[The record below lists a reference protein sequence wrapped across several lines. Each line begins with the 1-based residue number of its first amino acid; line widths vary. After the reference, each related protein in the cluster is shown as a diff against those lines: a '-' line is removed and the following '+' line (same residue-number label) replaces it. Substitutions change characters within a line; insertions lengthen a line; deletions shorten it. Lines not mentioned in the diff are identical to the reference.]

1 MTTLREELA
10 EIIRWR
16 FRSADG
22 KPLNG
27 PSVVQRAMEIA
38 DELAPFIED
47 AVGWDDAAVPAPER
61 EAVRVLI
68 ALFDAMAED
77 WLTQADNIRLQRGQH
92 TRVKDGHEVLAACAY
107 TIKDKLAALRAEG
120 EGER

>member
-61 EAVRVLI
+61 EAVRVR
-68 ALFDAMAED
+68 DAMEERDRQITEAMQGMAED
-77 WLTQADNIRLQRGQH
+77 EPAVPQAR
-92 TRVKDGHEVLAACAY
+92 
-107 TIKDKLAALRAEG
+107 G
-120 EGER
+120 EG

>member
-1 MTTLREELA
+1 MTDLITQLEARVAQLDAQREALA
-10 EIIRWR
+10 
-16 FRSADG
+16 A
-22 KPLNG
+22 
-27 PSVVQRAMEIA
+27 AIA
-38 DELAPFIED
+38 ALQGA
-47 AVGWDDAAVPAPER
+47 AGADDAAVPAPER